1 MTPLAQF
8 LKSKHGL
15 TDQQAERRAE
25 WIIRRKAEKAAE
37 KKKKLEA
44 AQLTLGLDGNGP
56 GEEPANKFQVD
67 DPTVDF

>member
-25 WIIRRKAEKAAE
+25 WIIKTKAEKAAE
-37 KKKKLEA
+37 KRKKLES
-44 AQLTLGLDGNGP
+44 AQLLMPLDGGP
-56 GEEPANKFQVD
+56 TEEPTNKFETD
-67 DPTVDF
+67 EDLPF